1 MTWCSMNARLIWD
14 AMIDVLWCAMIDEWL
29 GFGMIDVMLYALMY
43 AIVCVSM
50 DIILNMSLI
59 GLRHNKRK
67 PTLGL
72 GSFGCL
78 TPSQNRT

>member
-1 MTWCSMNARLIWD
+1 
-14 AMIDVLWCAMIDEWL
+14 
-29 GFGMIDVMLYALMY
+29 MIDVMLYALMY

-72 GSFGCL
+72 GSFWCL
-78 TPSQNRT
+78 TASQNCT